1 MNEMNETIF
10 PMAPEQLQRHLL
22 DGSIIIALN
31 ETHSMLQR
39 IEGQLRRHHESEL
52 VPDREWFT
60 PAEIALELG
69 KAEFTV
75 REWCRNGRVQAFK
88 IGERGGVGEWRIHR
102 DEIARYRNEGLLP
115 TSRSAR
121 GRLG

>member
-1 MNEMNETIF
+1 MNETIF
-10 PMAPEQLQRHLL
+10 PMDPEQLQRHLL

-39 IEGQLRRHHESEL
+39 IEGQLRRHQKSEL

-75 REWCRNGRVQAFK
+75 REWCRNGRVQACK
-88 IGERGGVGEWRIHR
+88 TGERGGVGEWRIHR

-115 TSRSAR
+115 TS
-121 GRLG
+121 